1 MTRDTPEA
9 AGNAAGADRTPA
21 PIGRPARTK
30 KTAPAP
36 VSAGRSDIESPHDHV
51 NEAAEEDYFAN
62 GPTRR
67 TPMNPTRREAFEPLL
82 NWIADQLIEQLL
94 AEKRLELEAERKA
107 QANQGAPS

>member
-9 AGNAAGADRTPA
+9 AGNAAGPDRTPA

-36 VSAGRSDIESPHDHV
+36 VSAGRSDIETHHDHT
-51 NEAAEEDYFAN
+51 NEAAEEDFPAN

-67 TPMNPTRREAFEPLL
+67 PPMNPTRRAAFEPLL
-82 NWIADQLIEQLL
+82 NWMADRILEQLL
-94 AEKRLELEAERKA
+94 AETRLELETERKA